1 VGVKARAP
9 RIAFVAA
16 ALAAVFAV
24 APATANEGGGSQEN
38 QRDLPVGR
46 QSFRLDPFTVPV
58 MGPDSITRHLTFIV
72 TLELTEESLRDRV
85 RQNLPRL
92 RHAIN
97 ASLFQLV
104 TVRRDDGSLPP
115 LATVKRRM
123 LEVTKQVAG
132 VDTVRDVLMESV
144 YERRI

>member
-1 VGVKARAP
+1 VTARAP
-9 RIAFVAA
+9 RIALAA
-16 ALAAVFAV
+16 ATLAAVLAM
-24 APATANEGGGSQEN
+24 APATANESGAAPEN
-38 QRDLPVGR
+38 QRDLPVGS
-46 QSFRLDPFTVPV
+46 QYFRLDPFTVPV

-72 TLELTEESLRDRV
+72 TLELTDDGLRDKV

-132 VDTVRDVLMESV
+132 GDTVRDVLMESV

>member
-1 VGVKARAP
+1 MTARAP
-9 RIAFVAA
+9 RIALVAA
-16 ALAAVFAV
+16 TLAAVLAV
-24 APATANEGGGSQEN
+24 APATANEGAATPEN
-38 QRDLPVGR
+38 QRDLPVGS
-46 QSFRLDPFTVPV
+46 QYFRLDPFTVPV

-72 TLELTEESLRDRV
+72 TLELTDDALRDKV

-132 VDTVRDVLMESV
+132 GDTVRDVLMESV

>member
-1 VGVKARAP
+1 MTARAP
-9 RIAFVAA
+9 RIALVAA
-16 ALAAVFAV
+16 TLAAVLAV
-24 APATANEGGGSQEN
+24 APATANESGATPEN
-38 QRDLPVGR
+38 QRDLPVGS
-46 QSFRLDPFTVPV
+46 QYFRLDPFTVPV

-72 TLELTEESLRDRV
+72 TLELTDDALRDKV

-132 VDTVRDVLMESV
+132 GDTVRDVLMESV

>member
-1 VGVKARAP
+1 MTARAP
-9 RIAFVAA
+9 RIALVAA
-16 ALAAVFAV
+16 TLAAVLAV
-24 APATANEGGGSQEN
+24 EPATADEGATAPEN
-38 QRDLPVGR
+38 QRDLPVGS
-46 QSFRLDPFTVPV
+46 QYFRLDPFTVPV

-72 TLELTEESLRDRV
+72 TLELTDDGLRDKV

-132 VDTVRDVLMESV
+132 GDTVRDVLMESV

>member
-1 VGVKARAP
+1 VGVTARAP
-9 RIAFVAA
+9 RIALVAA
-16 ALAAVFAV
+16 TLAAVLAV
-24 APATANEGGGSQEN
+24 APATANEGAAAPEN
-38 QRDLPVGR
+38 QRDLPVGS
-46 QSFRLDPFTVPV
+46 QYFRLDPFTVPV

-72 TLELTEESLRDRV
+72 TLELTDDALRDKV

-132 VDTVRDVLMESV
+132 GDTVRDVLMESV

>member
-1 VGVKARAP
+1 VGVTARAP
-9 RIAFVAA
+9 RIALVAA
-16 ALAAVFAV
+16 TLAAVLAV
-24 APATANEGGGSQEN
+24 APATANEGGTPEN
-38 QRDLPVGR
+38 QRDLPVGS
-46 QSFRLDPFTVPV
+46 QYFRLDPFTVPV

-72 TLELTEESLRDRV
+72 TLELTDDGFRDKV
-85 RQNLPRL
+85 RQNLARL

-115 LATVKRRM
+115 PATVKRRM

-132 VDTVRDVLMESV
+132 GDTVRDVLMESV

>member
-1 VGVKARAP
+1 MTARAP
-9 RIAFVAA
+9 RIALVAA
-16 ALAAVFAV
+16 TLAAVLAV
-24 APATANEGGGSQEN
+24 APATANEGAAAPEN
-38 QRDLPVGR
+38 QRDLPVGS
-46 QSFRLDPFTVPV
+46 QYFRLDPFTVPV

-72 TLELTEESLRDRV
+72 TLELTDDALRDKV

-132 VDTVRDVLMESV
+132 GDTVRDVLMESV